1 MLKKIALAL
10 GAVLLALVAVVA
22 MQPSS
27 FVIERSA
34 AIDAPPGVA
43 YRHIE
48 NLRAWEAWN
57 PWQKLD
63 PELKSSYAGPEAGVG
78 ATSSW
83 EGPNAGKGRMT
94 IGAVKPDQEV
104 EIELEFLAPVAA
116 TNRALFTLTPA
127 QGATRVTWRME
138 GRNGFV
144 AKALGLVMDMDQMV
158 GGEFEKGLASLK
170 ALAEA
175 DARKRAA
182 SAPGNEG

>member
-10 GAVLLALVAVVA
+10 GAVLLLLVAVVA
-22 MQPSS
+22 MQPSA
-27 FVIERSA
+27 FRVERSA
-34 AIDAPPGVA
+34 AIDAPPEVV

-63 PELKSSYAGPEAGVG
+63 PQMKSRYAGPEAGVG
-78 ATSSW
+78 AITSW

-94 IGAVKPDQEV
+94 ITSVKPNQEV
-104 EIELEFLAPVAA
+104 EIELEFLAPMAA

-127 QGATRVTWRME
+127 QGATRVTWLME
-138 GRNGFV
+138 GRNGFA
-144 AKALGLVMDMDQMV
+144 AKAIGLVMDMDAMI
-158 GGEFEKGLASLK
+158 GAEFEKGLASMK

-175 DARKRAA
+175 DARRSVA
-182 SAPGNEG
+182 SAPANEG